1 MEITMAKKTESI
13 WTWLKAKGKIFKV
26 VSNPAKGTIKVYDK
40 KGKLLMKKTN
50 LSKKQVELVE
60 DSFLS
65 FVVSKLNGF
74 DIKHQKEDF
83 DPMVA

>member
-1 MEITMAKKTESI
+1 VTKKNSNI

-26 VSNPAKGTIKVYDK
+26 VSNPAKGTIKVYDE

-65 FVVSKLNGF
+65 FVVSKLNSF
-74 DIKHQKEDF
+74 DIKYQKEDF

>member
-1 MEITMAKKTESI
+1 MTKKNSNI
-13 WTWLKAKGKIFKV
+13 WTWLQAKGKIFKV
-26 VSNPAKGTIKVYDK
+26 VSNPAKGTIKVYNE

-50 LSKKQVELVE
+50 LSKKQVESVE

-65 FVVSKLNGF
+65 FAVNKLNSF

>member
-1 MEITMAKKTESI
+1 MTKKNSSI
-13 WTWLKAKGKIFKV
+13 WTWLKTKGKIFKV
-26 VSNPAKGTIKVYDK
+26 VSNPAKGTIKVYDE

>member
-1 MEITMAKKTESI
+1 MIKKNSII
-13 WTWLKAKGKIFKV
+13 WTWLKTKGKIFKV
-26 VSNPAKGTIKVYDK
+26 VSNPAKGTIKVYDE

-65 FVVSKLNGF
+65 FVVNKLNSF

>member
-1 MEITMAKKTESI
+1 MTKKNSI
-13 WTWLKAKGKIFKV
+13 IWAWLKAKGKIFKII
-26 VSNPAKGTIKVYDK
+26 SNSTKGTIKVYDE

-65 FVVSKLNGF
+65 FVVNKLNSF

>member
-1 MEITMAKKTESI
+1 MAKKTESI
-13 WTWLKAKGKIFKV
+13 WAWLQAKGKILKV
-26 VSNPAKGTIKVYDK
+26 VSNPARGTIKIYNE

-50 LSKKQVELVE
+50 LSKEQVELVE

-65 FVVSKLNGF
+65 FFANKLNSF

-83 DPMVA
+83 DPMVV

>member
-1 MEITMAKKTESI
+1 VTKKNSNI

-26 VSNPAKGTIKVYDK
+26 VYNPAKGTIKVYDE

-50 LSKKQVELVE
+50 LSQKQVELVE

-65 FVVSKLNGF
+65 FVVNKLNSF

>member
-1 MEITMAKKTESI
+1 LTLTKKNSNI
-13 WTWLKAKGKIFKV
+13 WTWLKTKGKIFKV
-26 VSNPAKGTIKVYDK
+26 VSNPAKGTIKVYDE

-65 FVVSKLNGF
+65 FVVNKLNSF
-74 DIKHQKEDF
+74 DIKCQKEDF

>member
-1 MEITMAKKTESI
+1 VTKKNSII
-13 WTWLKAKGKIFKV
+13 WTWLKAKGKIFKII
-26 VSNPAKGTIKVYDK
+26 SNPAKGTIKVYGE

-65 FVVSKLNGF
+65 FVVNKLNSF
-74 DIKHQKEDF
+74 ETKHQKEDF

>member
-1 MEITMAKKTESI
+1 LGVQVTKKNNII

-65 FVVSKLNGF
+65 FVVNKLNSF
-74 DIKHQKEDF
+74 DIEHQKEDF